1 MSRTS
6 TRRILKA
13 IEIQPIALVV
23 ASGPD
28 LERSAAKQAQSKSIE
43 LPGSHAIF
51 LPYDCELGALIEKAA
66 AGN

>member
-28 LERSAAKQAQSKSIE
+28 LERSAAKQAQSKSIK
-43 LPGSHAIF
+43 LPGSHAI
-51 LPYDCELGALIEKAA
+51 L
-66 AGN
+66 